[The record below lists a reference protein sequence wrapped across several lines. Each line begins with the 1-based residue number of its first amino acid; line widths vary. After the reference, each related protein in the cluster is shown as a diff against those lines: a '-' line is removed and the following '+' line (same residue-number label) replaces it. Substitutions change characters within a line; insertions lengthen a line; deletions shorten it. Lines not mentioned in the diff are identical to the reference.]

1 MAATAQADEP
11 WPTFGNPY
19 VFTEQGGEAIS
30 ARCARAFVCE
40 RSTAP
45 AGRRTYPSPAADSR
59 LAAFNYPI
67 RVVLE
72 GQKAIRRLLRAD
84 ERAGRRCCDLIHT
97 HFGNSFDDAPTAE
110 DGF

>member
-1 MAATAQADEP
+1 MATPSDGGSSSGGRTQADIRQP
-11 WPTFGNPY
+11 IC
-19 VFTEQGGEAIS
+19 VHR
-30 ARCARAFVCE
+30 ARGRSDFPRGVRGHSYAE

-84 ERAGRRCCDLIHT
+84 ERAGRRCRDLYSHP
-97 HFGNSFDDAPTAE
+97 FGQ
-110 DGF
+110 